1 MIHHHKRS
9 MYFMFRKC
17 FIFENYIRVKNGNI
31 QCKSLDTFSSE
42 VQSGKGAKRWR
53 LCSLNRPSACDF
65 SGIEIKIVLR
75 ISNSGLLC
83 HCILKPEIGH
93 QSSQLTHQS
102 NSDLPKNRRKLKFRV
117 KEH

>member
-1 MIHHHKRS
+1 MEIYNASHLTP
-9 MYFMFRKC
+9 FQ
-17 FIFENYIRVKNGNI
+17 VKYKVEKEQKDG
-31 QCKSLDTFSSE
+31 
-42 VQSGKGAKRWR
+42 G
-53 LCSLNRPSACDF
+53 SALWTGLMHVCDF

-102 NSDLPKNRRKLKFRV
+102 NSDTS
-117 KEH
+117 